1 MEDNLQGAGK
11 LEIFD
16 TPEQLQASMQQ
27 DAEPAVQNEPVVQ
40 NEPDPTPQEPVV
52 NEPQQQAEPTPEP
65 QYYSEPDTTA
75 PAAYS
80 DDEIDGAVFSYLSEK
95 LGREISTFDD
105 INIQPEAPQLD
116 ARVSAISDFVSN
128 TGRSPEDWFTYQ
140 SLNTETMDDITAVR
154 VSMAMDNPGLSQQE
168 LNLLV
173 GSKYNLDP
181 DTQTEQQVQL
191 AQLQLKMDAAKA
203 REGIEKVR
211 TDYSAPVQEQ
221 QPQEEVSFIDDD
233 WIASMS
239 REVDALEGLE
249 FDLGEGSSFTFGLSD
264 QYRSE
269 LKDKNARLDEFFDP
283 YVDQSGNWD
292 YDKLSSHRAVIDNID
307 AIVAN
312 AYKQGMSAGR
322 KGLVNQAANVS
333 MDTPQQA
340 TTDNTPSVVQQL
352 NNIVGLNK
360 KMTFNI

>member
-1 MEDNLQGAGK
+1 MEENVQGAGK
-11 LEIFD
+11 LEFFD
-16 TPEQLQASMQQ
+16 SPEQLQASMQQ
-27 DAEPAVQNEPVVQ
+27 DTQPVIQ
-40 NEPDPTPQEPVV
+40 RDPEPTPQEPVV
-52 NEPQQQAEPTPEP
+52 NYPQQGVDNTPEP
-65 QYYSEPDTTA
+65 QAYSEPAATSTA
-75 PAAYS
+75 TYS

-95 LGREISTFDD
+95 LGREINTFDD
-105 INIQPEAPQLD
+105 INIQLEAPQLD

-140 SLNTETMDDITAVR
+140 SLNTEAMDDMTAVR
-154 VSMAMDNPGLSQQE
+154 VSMAIDNPGLSQQE

-173 GSKYNLDP
+173 NSKYNLDP
-181 DTQTEQQVQL
+181 DTQTDQQVQL

-211 TDYSAPVQEQ
+211 TDYAAPVQQEQ
-221 QPQEEVSFIDDD
+221 QPQGETSFIDDE
-233 WIASMS
+233 WIANMS

-249 FDLGEGSSFTFGLSD
+249 FDLGEGNSFTFGLSN
-264 QYRSE
+264 QYRNE

>member
-1 MEDNLQGAGK
+1 MEDTTEK
-11 LEIFD
+11 FEKVEIFD
-16 TPEQLQASMQQ
+16 SPEQLQASMQSSDQ
-27 DAEPAVQNEPVVQ
+27 PVVQ
-40 NEPDPTPQEPVV
+40 NEPEPTPQEPVV

-105 INIQPEAPQLD
+105 INIQSEAPQLD

-140 SLNTETMDDITAVR
+140 SLNTETMDDMTAVR

-211 TDYSAPVQEQ
+211 TDYSAPVQQEQ

-239 REVDALEGLE
+239 REVDSLEGLE

-283 YVDQSGNWD
+283 YVDQSGSWD

-340 TTDNTPSVVQQL
+340 TTDNTPSVVEQL
-352 NNIVGLNK
+352 GNIIGVNK
-360 KMTFNI
+360 KTIFKL

>member
-1 MEDNLQGAGK
+1 MEENLQGAGK
-11 LEIFD
+11 LEFFD
-16 TPEQLQASMQQ
+16 SPEQLQASMQQ
-27 DAEPAVQNEPVVQ
+27 DTQPVIQSEPEPTV
-40 NEPDPTPQEPVV
+40 QEPVV
-52 NEPQQQAEPTPEP
+52 SEPQQQAEHTPEP
-65 QYYSEPDTTA
+65 TTEPQAYSEPSATA
-75 PAAYS
+75 TATYS

-95 LGREISTFDD
+95 LGREINAFDD

-140 SLNTETMDDITAVR
+140 SLNTEAMDDMTAVR
-154 VSMAMDNPGLSQQE
+154 VSMAIDNPGLSHQE

-173 GSKYNLDP
+173 NSKYNLDP

-211 TDYSAPVQEQ
+211 TDYAAPVQQEQ
-221 QPQEEVSFIDDD
+221 QPQEETSFIDDE
-233 WIASMS
+233 WIANMS

-249 FDLGEGSSFTFGLSD
+249 FDLGEGNRFTFGLSN
-264 QYRSE
+264 QYRNE